1 MLLASCQPDKSTY
14 TYVRKHARY
23 CLYLPIAN
31 NGNVLRTKSNNRLG
45 CSMRIRLA
53 CVSTFF
59 PNRCLVDF
67 VSTNSLYFP
76 TKTLS
81 HTSPIFLL
89 PFSKFFFRRNRFIY
103 IRRQFRNGFNSYR
116 IWFHYIRNTAVFSL
130 KRYLFVYFRMKYFEI
145 IEILQYFNVI
155 PKRMVDDGNVHPLFG
170 ALTFLNLSRLF
181 GNTCDDDTM
190 EK

>member
-14 TYVRKHARY
+14 THVRTHARH

-67 VSTNSLYFP
+67 VSTNKIF
-76 TKTLS
+76 
-81 HTSPIFLL
+81 IFLSRHFHIRIL
-89 PFSKFFFRRNRFIY
+89 FLSCLFLNFSSKEIDLY
-103 IRRQFRNGFNSYR
+103 LVVDLIRIF
-116 IWFHYIRNTAVFSL
+116 WFHYETYTRHRRIFVEMVYVIFNRNVNDD
-130 KRYLFVYFRMKYFEI
+130 LFILLSDEIFRNSIGK
-145 IEILQYFNVI
+145 L
-155 PKRMVDDGNVHPLFG
+155 
-170 ALTFLNLSRLF
+170 
-181 GNTCDDDTM
+181 
-190 EK
+190 